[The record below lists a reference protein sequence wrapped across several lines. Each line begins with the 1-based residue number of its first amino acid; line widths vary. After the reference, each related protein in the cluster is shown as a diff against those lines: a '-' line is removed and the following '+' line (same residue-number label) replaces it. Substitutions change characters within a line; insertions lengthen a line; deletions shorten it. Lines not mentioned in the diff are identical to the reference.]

1 MIIETNILSEIS
13 LKASSLSERLSQL
26 ISCLIS
32 SSNETEIINQRL
44 ENWCQRIGDGDWG
57 KLKKRLEWDNL
68 TLETIRPFLAN
79 GKIGT
84 EFYLPPWTEILTLW
98 IETTAKFNLNQV
110 TEEFPSFPIELNNPL
125 PFEEIWLSAIIV
137 ARKKLCE
144 RLAITTISF
153 EQVPFT
159 LLSSRAYQSLER
171 MLLQRLVDMGGK
183 TLYHEFCQFRP
194 PIYNGLNLLLGQL
207 NLSKQLDLTPP
218 ETTYYQAF
226 VKNFLQDG
234 LLTLWKNYPVLAR
247 LMVTT
252 LNFWVE
258 ATAEFILRLKD
269 DRITVPQLQ
278 GKIREIQ
285 GSLSDFHN
293 RGRSVLILTLE
304 SGQKIIYKP
313 KNIGLEVAYN
323 QLLTWCNQQQFPLP
337 FKTIGHCDRD
347 TYGWVL
353 DYIEQEPCADTVAAQ
368 RFYQRGGM
376 LLCLLYVLGANDCH
390 YENLIAH
397 GEHLVL
403 IDLETLM
410 HPQAKALSGSLEE
423 SMTGDRQLWDSVLRT
438 GLLPRWDFSPDNA
451 IAYDISGLGSVTP
464 QKAPYRLPRW
474 KFINTDEVYLLEERG
489 TLAEQANIPKL
500 NGVALAPQDY
510 KEDLIKGFTQM
521 YHFLEENQQALLDE
535 KELQTTLQFQ
545 KVRFIF
551 RATYVYEALL
561 QKTLAPE
568 FLKNGVDRS
577 IEIDILSRTFLNGEE
592 KPTAWP
598 ILSAELAAMEQLD
611 IPYFGS
617 MASSNALTVGVS
629 KPITDYLSSSYE
641 RFIKRLQGMSS
652 KDLKQQVAIVRGS
665 FAARFDKNQSLSS
678 IPSLPSPSIP
688 CLTSDQFLDA
698 ARQIA
703 SDICNRSIVD
713 QFENARWFGFS
724 YVDYSNRFQFQPL
737 GYSLYDGNCG
747 IALFLSALFPITRED
762 SFRVLALRALAPLKK
777 LLNQSNFT
785 LSSKFAQQIGIGAG
799 TGIGSIIYALVKIS
813 KFLGDET
820 VLEDGVKMA
829 NFITSERIECDRQL
843 DTIGGAAGAM
853 LGLLTLYRE
862 TGAAKVLQQAIKCG
876 QILIKKR
883 ISFEGNPRAW
893 KTITE
898 QPLTGFS
905 HGAAGI
911 AYALV
916 RLYEVTEEQEYLDV
930 AREGIAYER
939 AVFSSKAR
947 NWPDFLTMP
956 PTFKVMW
963 CHGAAGIGLGR
974 LGGLRIESSAAIRQE
989 LEIALENTQK
999 YMGQSV
1005 DHLCCGHFGRI
1016 ELLLTAGIVLKR
1028 PQLIDIARQKATHFV
1043 QQAQQRGGYQLLGD
1057 LSTVAFNPGFFQGMA
1072 GIGYQLLRLAYPARF
1087 PVILLWD

>member
-26 ISCLIS
+26 ISCFIS

-44 ENWCQRIGDGDWG
+44 ENWCQIIGDGDWG

-171 MLLQRLVDMGGK
+171 MLLQRLVNMGVK

-278 GKIREIQ
+278 GKIREIK

-293 RGRSVLILTLE
+293 RGRSVLILTLK

-337 FKTIGHCDRD
+337 FKTINHCDRD

-353 DYIEQEPCADTVAAQ
+353 DYIEQEPCADEVAAQ

-423 SMTGDRQLWDSVLRT
+423 SITGDRQLWDSVLRT

-464 QKAPYRLPRW
+464 QKAPYPLPRW
-474 KFINTDEVYLLEERG
+474 KFINTDEVYILEERG

-510 KEDLIKGFTQM
+510 EEDLITGFTQM

-617 MASSNALTVGVS
+617 TASSNALTVGVS
-629 KPITDYLSSSYE
+629 QPITDYLSSSYE
-641 RFIKRLQGMSS
+641 RFIERLQGLSS
-652 KDLKQQVAIVRGS
+652 QDFKQQVAMIRGS
-665 FAARFDKNQSLSS
+665 FAARFAKNQPLSS

-703 SDICNRSIVD
+703 TDICNRSIVD
-713 QFENARWFGFS
+713 RFENARWLGFS
-724 YVDYSNRFQFQPL
+724 YVDHSNRFQFQPL

-762 SFRVLALRALAPLKK
+762 SFRALALKALAPLKK

-785 LSSKFAQQIGIGAG
+785 LTSKFAQQIGIGGG

-820 VLEDGVKMA
+820 VLEYGVKMA
-829 NFITSERIECDRQL
+829 DFLTSERIECDRQL
-843 DTIGGAAGAM
+843 DIIGGAAGAM

-862 TGAAKVLQQAIKCG
+862 TGATKVLQQGIKCG

-911 AYALV
+911 AYALL

-1043 QQAQQRGGYQLLGD
+1043 QQAQQKGGYQLLGN

-1072 GIGYQLLRLAYPARF
+1072 GIGYQLLRLAYLARF